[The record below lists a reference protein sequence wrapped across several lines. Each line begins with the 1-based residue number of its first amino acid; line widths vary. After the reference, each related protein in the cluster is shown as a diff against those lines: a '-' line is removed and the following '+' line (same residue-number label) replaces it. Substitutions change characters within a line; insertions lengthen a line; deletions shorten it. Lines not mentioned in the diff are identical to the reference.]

1 MSHTLSALG
10 LPIKRWLDDV
20 CWHALAADFDLDGG
34 AEFRKACR
42 HIAQPDALLEKRREI
57 SAGDIA
63 NGIRGRGVEDS
74 ESVARHGFLDEFEG
88 NESTSNSGLF
98 LRQEH
103 LAADRAVTGVMEL
116 ESFKCRSAKTHEQ
129 LARFG
134 TLNGDLRQFD

>member
-74 ESVARHGFLDEFEG
+74 ESVARHGF
-88 NESTSNSGLF
+88 STSSKATNRRATPVFFCARSTWLPMNSPFWKL
-98 LRQEH
+98 
-103 LAADRAVTGVMEL
+103 
-116 ESFKCRSAKTHEQ
+116 
-129 LARFG
+129 
-134 TLNGDLRQFD
+134 